1 MSTEAK
7 TASSQIR
14 DITIDG
20 LWKNNPGMVQLLGLC
35 PLLAVSNTVIN
46 ALGLAL
52 ATAFV
57 LVITNVIVSLIRGVV
72 RPEVRIPVFVMVIAA
87 TVTAVELIMQA
98 QVYELYLILGIFIP
112 LITTNCAI
120 IGRAEAFASKNPV
133 WAAALDGL
141 MMSAGFALILIAL
154 GGLREVLAQGT
165 LLADAHLMFGEVAR
179 DWTLTVLPNYR
190 GLLLAALPPG
200 AFLGLGLLI
209 ALKNHIDLRRAAK
222 AEASARLAHA

>member
-1 MSTEAK
+1 MSQFKEI
-7 TASSQIR
+7 SIN
-14 DITIDG
+14 G

-52 ATAFV
+52 ATGFV
-57 LVITNVIVSLIRGVV
+57 LVTTNIVVSMIRGVV

-87 TVTAVELIMQA
+87 TVTAVELLMKA

-112 LITTNCAI
+112 LITTNCVI

-141 MMSAGFALILIAL
+141 MMSAGFAVILLVL

-165 LLADAHLMFGEVAR
+165 LLADAHLMFGETAR
-179 DWTLTVLPNYR
+179 NWTLTVLPNYR

-209 ALKNHIDLRRAAK
+209 AAKNAIDIRRAAK
-222 AEASARLAHA
+222 TEAVGIAHPA